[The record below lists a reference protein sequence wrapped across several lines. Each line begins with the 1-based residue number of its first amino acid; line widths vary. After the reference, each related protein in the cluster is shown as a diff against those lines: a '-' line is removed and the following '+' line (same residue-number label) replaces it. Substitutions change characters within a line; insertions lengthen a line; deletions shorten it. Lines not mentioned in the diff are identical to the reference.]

1 VTLNDGTVITE
12 RRWELTPGYGRT
24 NVEWT
29 KSKGWNPDMQREQ
42 CEQQWDVPTDEIRR
56 LLTDPGNPVCPL
68 FRFMGNP
75 EAKKIMQRAAFA
87 AWGRPNHCCAD
98 LSFAM
103 VGPASAG
110 KTTLARLFGETVQLP
125 FIEIPPRGIR
135 NSKEFFDHIA
145 VTLERTVVKIPEGL
159 MSLKMVKPNP
169 WIQSDPTMLIP
180 PCIVFIDEVHG
191 LPTNLRETLLQ
202 AIESK
207 DRMLNIDGGWY
218 ANCKDVCW
226 IVATTER
233 GKLFGPFDSRFT
245 KVELDMYGTEEI
257 AMIVYLDNHKW
268 FDREVCRLVAKYC
281 SRLPREALDFAKAMK
296 QEYDLNGGDW
306 QSVAARVAQSLKID
320 RYGLSRRRLNV
331 LVALGQ
337 VGAVSKSHLSDFAG
351 CGVEELEKFV
361 MPALLVATAED
372 PGMVVVT
379 NKGYAITQRGLEELD
394 RRGIPHRGAEVVT
407 VGGQRLNFGSYDPDD
422 FEGEGNGSAVAKP
435 MSAPALPHPK
445 PATFSATSKR

>member
-1 VTLNDGTVITE
+1 MFQPI
-12 RRWELTPGYGRT
+12 
-24 NVEWT
+24 
-29 KSKGWNPDMQREQ
+29 
-42 CEQQWDVPTDEIRR
+42 EIRR
-56 LLTDPGNPVCPL
+56 LLTDPDNPVCPL

-87 AWGRPNHCCAD
+87 AWGRPNHSCAD

-145 VTLERTVVKIPEGL
+145 VTLERTVVEIQDGL
-159 MSLKMVKPNP
+159 MSLKMVKPDP

-257 AMIVYLDNHKW
+257 AMIVYIDNHKW
-268 FDREVCRLVAKYC
+268 FEQGGMPLGGEVLQPPP
-281 SRLPREALDFAKAMK
+281 PR
-296 QEYDLNGGDW
+296 G
-306 QSVAARVAQSLKID
+306 I
-320 RYGLSRRRLNV
+320 GLCQGNETGIRPEWRRLAVRCSPGCQKPQNRPLRIV
-331 LVALGQ
+331 PQTVECTG
-337 VGAVSKSHLSDFAG
+337 GAG
-351 CGVEELEKFV
+351 TNRGGVQESF
-361 MPALLVATAED
+361 
-372 PGMVVVT
+372 G
-379 NKGYAITQRGLEELD
+379 GL
-394 RRGIPHRGAEVVT
+394 RRVRYRGIGEVRHARLAGRHGGRSGYGRGDE
-407 VGGQRLNFGSYDPDD
+407 
-422 FEGEGNGSAVAKP
+422 
-435 MSAPALPHPK
+435 
-445 PATFSATSKR
+445 